1 MSLGGHGVPSIVTLC
16 GSMRF
21 FGQMLAVAADLTARG
36 HIVLA
41 PFPVDESSADA
52 RTDELAALHRRK
64 IDMADRVVVVSDE
77 SGYIGEA
84 TRGEI
89 TYAQARGVSIE
100 YRAVSVNAAQHGAND
115 ADAAGR
121 SLRWMGLS
129 VDDAARIAPLMRL
142 TQPQPVRVPLA
153 GRRPGEDFLGPDGK
167 PTRLNEV
174 LTEEDFDRVKAAP
187 TPAVFFDE
195 VAALMYPARVYGDW
209 LLALGLPDLA
219 EKARTQLATTTTAA
233 TALVRD
239 GRASLDRVTII
250 PTSATHPD
258 NRERPS

>member
-1 MSLGGHGVPSIVTLC
+1 
-16 GSMRF
+16 
-21 FGQMLAVAADLTARG
+21 
-36 HIVLA
+36 
-41 PFPVDESSADA
+41 
-52 RTDELAALHRRK
+52 
-64 IDMADRVVVVSDE
+64 
-77 SGYIGEA
+77 
-84 TRGEI
+84 
-89 TYAQARGVSIE
+89 
-100 YRAVSVNAAQHGAND
+100 
-115 ADAAGR
+115 
-121 SLRWMGLS
+121 
-129 VDDAARIAPLMRL
+129 MRL

-233 TALVRD
+233 TARSRSE
-239 GRASLDRVTII
+239 GCSRASQGMPASSWAVGGRRRWCRESSWLMPPKHACKAPEPAAGI
-250 PTSATHPD
+250 PRKHQ
-258 NRERPS
+258 